1 MKKDTVFA
9 AKFKDGELVMRAMP
23 TEFDQPYMLVSYRTD
38 NGEQNILQFWP
49 EIMNTKAYGPES
61 IGIYDSESAELGE
74 IVYQMHGNDS
84 IDRPPFPYG
93 IFLCI
98 TDDFDEPE
106 EHGKKLRDLTF
117 VSEPG
122 FMDTLAS
129 LCIQYIRSRLKR
141 IAPRILPLYFVYF
154 GIAETTSFV
163 ITVHDES
170 TDTEELAEISAIGQ
184 AVFDACQKSE
194 KFGVCRCVAAL
205 TSDETCYLA
214 IAGETK
220 DPSFSFK
227 IERLIRQVKEYPRKV
242 RRRDDE
248 DMDW

>member
-49 EIMNTKAYGPES
+49 EIMNTKAYGPDS

-129 LCIQYIRSRLKR
+129 LCIQYVRSLLKP
-141 IAPRILPLYFVYF
+141 IAPRNLPLYFVYY
-154 GIAETTSFV
+154 GLASRDLDEIAV
-163 ITVHDES
+163 I
-170 TDTEELAEISAIGQ
+170 GRK
-184 AVFDACQKSE
+184 VFYACQESK
-194 KFGVCRCVAAL
+194 KFGVCRCVAGL
-205 TSDETCYLA
+205 TTDESCYLA

-220 DPSFSFK
+220 DKSFSSH
-227 IERLIRQVKEYPRKV
+227 IDYLIGQVKEYPRKV
-242 RRRDDE
+242 HRRDDE